1 MSRVPY
7 RKRAAR
13 RAQQRKVAA
22 AKAVIPIEAPIKDPL
37 VRTTKSSA
45 PLKAL
50 VVLILAVFVHAAIIT
65 IFFAASSIAKITRP
79 PKPKKNDRIEV
90 AVIQPPPPK
99 QAEPPPPPPSE
110 PPPEPPP
117 EAVKPKPKP
126 KPRKPRVKPPEPPPK
141 DVKPPPPDPIDVPDK
156 PPPEPK
162 KKPRRIVGLS
172 LESTVEGGG
181 GPSFAVGNT
190 RMGQTERTAED
201 SKGVEKL
208 APAKSAKPPPPA
220 NRRATRVPTGA
231 GKIDKPKILKSFKPE
246 YPELLRAQNVEDV
259 VKVEVRLD
267 KKGKVTSARVVAPSK
282 HKEFNKAAL
291 AGAKKFSFAPAKR
304 DGVPISYT
312 VVLTIRFQLND

>member
-13 RAQQRKVAA
+13 RAQQRKAA
-22 AKAVIPIEAPIKDPL
+22 SAKAVIPIEAAVKDPL
-37 VRTTKSSA
+37 MRTQKSN
-45 PLKAL
+45 PLVKAIL
-50 VVLILAVFVHAAIIT
+50 VLILAVFVHAAIIT
-65 IFFAASSIAKITRP
+65 VFFAASSIAKITRP
-79 PKPKKNDRIEV
+79 PKPKKNDRIQV
-90 AVIQPPPPK
+90 AVVQPPPPPK
-99 QAEPPPPPPSE
+99 QVEPPPPPPE
-110 PPPEPPP
+110 PPPPEPEQP
-117 EAVKPKPKP
+117 KPKPKP
-126 KPRKPRVKPPEPPPK
+126 KPKKPRVKPPKPPPK
-141 DVKPPPPDPIDVPDK
+141 DVKPPPPDPIDVPDE
-156 PPPEPK
+156 PPPPPK

-201 SKGVEKL
+201 TKDVEKL
-208 APAKSAKPPPPA
+208 APATNTKPPPPA
-220 NRRATRVPTGA
+220 NRRATRVPTGT
-231 GKIDKPKILKSFKPE
+231 GKIDKPQVLQSFKPE

-259 VKVEVRLD
+259 VKVEVRLN

-291 AGAKKFSFAPAKR
+291 AGAKKFRFAPAKR